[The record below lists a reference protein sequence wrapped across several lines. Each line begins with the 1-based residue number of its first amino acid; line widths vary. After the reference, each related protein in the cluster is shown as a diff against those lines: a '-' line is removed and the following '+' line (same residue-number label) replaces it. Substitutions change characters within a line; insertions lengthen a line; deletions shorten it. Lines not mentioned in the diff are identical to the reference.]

1 MLQDGVISRQIE
13 TRRPTWWNVLI
24 ALPWLIG
31 VLMLMHSCAQ
41 ERAIAT
47 HQKSI
52 DGVITAHEP
61 QNHNRYGYQFFID
74 GKRHSGWEI
83 PQKTDYKIGQKVDVY
98 YDPQNPDKSSL
109 TNFNELST
117 RSAGPVPLLLIGVGI
132 VTFLMAKIV
141 ARSKK
146 SASTTG
152 IN

>member
-1 MLQDGVISRQIE
+1 
-13 TRRPTWWNVLI
+13 
-24 ALPWLIG
+24 
-31 VLMLMHSCAQ
+31 MLMHSCAQ

-132 VTFLMAKIV
+132 VTFFNGQDRRPLKEERV
-141 ARSKK
+141 NNRNQLV
-146 SASTTG
+146 G
-152 IN
+152 ILPATDGLSLLD